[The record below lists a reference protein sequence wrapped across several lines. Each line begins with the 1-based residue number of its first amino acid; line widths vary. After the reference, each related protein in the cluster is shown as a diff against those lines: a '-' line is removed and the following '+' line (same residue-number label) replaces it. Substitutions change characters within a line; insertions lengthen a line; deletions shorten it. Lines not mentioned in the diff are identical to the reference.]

1 MYNGK
6 IRLWD
11 EPTGREL
18 TCPERVANTVKLIE
32 SHLSQARELAETF
45 TEQTQDTAA
54 YLRYDEDIGV
64 HITEA
69 IDVIKGELFSET
81 MPPIPEPKV
90 QLGTPIIIPNKFT
103 LELLRGKL
111 GRPLFGTY
119 SRAKEV
125 KGDVT
130 KWEVFSMIVA
140 DGPLSVAGY
149 IVEQPERM
157 YTALKDI
164 IEGSMAKYGI

>member
-1 MYNGK
+1 MYSGRVK
-6 IRLWD
+6 LWD
-11 EPTGREL
+11 DITGREL
-18 TCPERVANTVKLIE
+18 SCPDRVDNTVKLIE
-32 SHLSQARELAETF
+32 SHLSQAKALAESF

-90 QLGTPIIIPNKFT
+90 QLGTPIIVPNKII
-103 LELLRGKL
+103 LEVLRSKL

-125 KGDVT
+125 KGGVT

-140 DGPLSVAGY
+140 DAPLHLSGY
-149 IVEQPERM
+149 IVEEPEKM
-157 YTALKDI
+157 FTTLKEI
-164 IEGSMAKYGI
+164 IEGSMTKYGI